1 MVWKVVAEIII
12 HNASVQDN
20 GKKITNLLEVTPELK
35 PFLKTNLFWV
45 EYDRS
50 IADVPMSILNIPAL
64 STVIHFALAVG
75 VDVIMSEVDSRYLE
89 GIEQTKKLLKYH
101 PGFDGLNLKST
112 VKANPV
118 ENNFPDMDGKG
129 LLFSGGVD
137 STASYIAHK
146 HEDPALIFI
155 HGIDMPLGWKEYY
168 NRVVEHYKP
177 LNLRTMASNTEEIY
191 GNSLQW
197 FGSKIMEGY
206 MPGYSFSMN
215 RLGLCAPLTVAEGIG
230 ELMMSSTYPSREYGD
245 PNYPWSKNRVN
256 RFIDQYLSWANVDVH
271 DVEED
276 YTCTDKIVKLIKP
289 HFEEHGPTTIRSC
302 GHVRYLGEV
311 NTTQFNCCQC
321 DKCQRVIG
329 ALAACG
335 IDPRTCGFPTTPQ
348 TYRKMLF
355 DTSKGVWNPIYLK
368 YHWSE
373 VQPYIP
379 DEIEEDYGGSRQF
392 LEWLRGHRFD

>member
-1 MVWKVVAEIII
+1 VVAEIII

-168 NRVVEHYKP
+168 NRVVEHYK
-177 LNLRTMASNTEEIY
+177 
-191 GNSLQW
+191 
-197 FGSKIMEGY
+197 
-206 MPGYSFSMN
+206 
-215 RLGLCAPLTVAEGIG
+215 
-230 ELMMSSTYPSREYGD
+230 
-245 PNYPWSKNRVN
+245 
-256 RFIDQYLSWANVDVH
+256 VDVH

-335 IDPRTCGFPTTPQ
+335 IDPRTCGFSTTPQ

-392 LEWLRGHRFD
+392 LEWIRGHRFD

>member
-1 MVWKVVAEIII
+1 MVWRMVATIRI
-12 HNASVQDN
+12 HDASVQN
-20 GKKITNLLEVTPELK
+20 GGRKITNFIETNPETA
-35 PFLKTNLFWV
+35 PFFKSNLFWV

-50 IADVPMSILNIPAL
+50 VADVPSSILNIPAL
-64 STVIHFALAVG
+64 SSIVHFALAAG
-75 VDVIMSEVDSRYLE
+75 VDIIMGEADSRYLA

-101 PGFDGLNLKST
+101 PGFKALKLKST
-112 VKANPV
+112 VKATPV
-118 ENNFPDMDGKG
+118 ENTFNGLNRKG
-129 LLFSGGVD
+129 LLFSGGAD
-137 STASYIAHK
+137 STASYIAHR
-146 HEDPALIFI
+146 HEDPTLIFI
-155 HGIDMPLGWKEYY
+155 HGIDMPLSWKEYY
-168 NRVVEHYKP
+168 DRVVDHYSH

-191 GNSLQW
+191 STQHLLYG
-197 FGSKIMEGY
+197 KTIMEGY

-215 RLGLCAPLTVAEGIG
+215 RLGLCAPFTVAEGIG
-230 ELMMSSTYPSREYGD
+230 ELMMSSTYPAREYGD

-276 YTCTDKIVKLIKP
+276 YSCTDKIVKLIKP
-289 HFEEHGPTTIRSC
+289 HFEEHGPSTIRSC
-302 GHVRYLGEV
+302 GHVRFLGEL
-311 NTTQFNCCQC
+311 NKTQFNCCQC

-348 TYRKMLF
+348 TYRKILF

-373 VQPYIP
+373 VQQHIP
-379 DEIEEDYGGSRQF
+379 DEIEEDYGGSRPF
-392 LEWLRGHRFD
+392 LEWLRGHEFD